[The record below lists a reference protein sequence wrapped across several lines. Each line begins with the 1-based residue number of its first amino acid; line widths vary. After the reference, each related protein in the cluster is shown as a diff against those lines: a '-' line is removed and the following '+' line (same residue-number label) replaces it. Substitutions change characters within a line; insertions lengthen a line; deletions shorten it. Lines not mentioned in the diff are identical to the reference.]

1 MWTWEYDESGGYDCM
16 TSAITIRRD
25 GVAVATIDRADYD
38 DVRSWGEVLPN
49 DKMID
54 ESEFIVKACNG
65 YDTTRRLLKEALD
78 AIELGFQ
85 FDDGDVYGMQHNDIT
100 DLAIEIEQI
109 LTV

>member
-1 MWTWEYDESGGYDCM
+1 MNKHTQTPWTCELHPSPGVFIVPEAAAHEK
-16 TSAITIRRD
+16 SACNDLDSLAIAD
-25 GVAVATIDRADYD
+25 GIAEANA
-38 DVRSWGEVLPN
+38 
-49 DKMID
+49 
-54 ESEFIVKACNG
+54 EFIVKACNE